1 WDRTAHFAYQLA
13 KRLRGSRPVYALHG
27 PWPFGS
33 APLSQQQ
40 SRFPGPPHFVGLS
53 EDLVELRPEQPE
65 LAREKAAGPALTGI
79 PGSAELVGFELER
92 EQAGTGEIVGFRAE
106 WVLKG
111 PPPRAH
117 FGIALGPEAVDAEY
131 FARRLVPEGRFIQGF
146 PVLYGLHDIG
156 VSPEGTV
163 YEQRGQLIIP
173 TNAPEGKYQVGVGI
187 GPPHAEQY
195 SGWAGVAE
203 LRIEARPQ
211 PRNGP

>member
-1 WDRTAHFAYQLA
+1 
-13 KRLRGSRPVYALHG
+13 HG
-27 PWPFGS
+27 PWPFAS
-33 APLSQQQ
+33 AAPSQQQ

-65 LAREKAAGPALTGI
+65 LARKKVAGPVLTGI

-92 EQAGTGEIVGFRAE
+92 GQAGTGETVGFRAE
-106 WVLKG
+106 WVLNG

-156 VSPEGTV
+156 VSPKGTV

-173 TNAPEGKYQVGVGI
+173 TNAPEGKYRVGVGI

-195 SGWAGVAE
+195 AGWVEVGD